1 MNDSSDKKDEA
12 KKPLSDEK
20 RLMII
25 KLALAGAI
33 ATAIV
38 IIIVYL
44 YSKRSRAHKAKK
56 EPAVDTSNMYPKEQV
71 EKYRQAVN
79 QRLAEYRNMIDKQ
92 NVEIAALR
100 RNSRKAKKVR
110 NVKQESSSV
119 DSSDDSSDSS
129 SVDSSDSSV
138 DSSDS
143 SSVDTSNGYKGII
156 RRQKRNGKPK
166 AIKHFAIDAIKN
178 EVVTTPSKIE
188 EPDEPSKDTSK
199 ATSKDTSKA
208 TSKATSKDDADD
220 GKEMASL
227 LNNPGTLIPATD

>member
-1 MNDSSDKKDEA
+1 MNEPSDKKEEA

-44 YSKRSRAHKAKK
+44 YSKRSRAHKVKK

-110 NVKQESSSV
+110 KVEQESSSEDSSEDSSDPSM
-119 DSSDDSSDSS
+119 DSSDD
-129 SVDSSDSSV
+129 
-138 DSSDS
+138 
-143 SSVDTSNGYKGII
+143 TSNASKGII
-156 RRQKRNGKPK
+156 RRQKRSGKPK

-178 EVVTTPSKIE
+178 EVITTPSKIE
-188 EPDEPSKDTSK
+188 EPDEPPKGKSKDTFKDASKDTSK
-199 ATSKDTSKA
+199 
-208 TSKATSKDDADD
+208 DDVDD